1 MTTNNSPEIGSSIK
15 AGSILT
21 NYHDLGEQNTQP
33 PITFIHGSGPG
44 VTSFANW
51 RLVFPEVA
59 KHYRVLGPDMVGF
72 GYTERPAG
80 IRYSLD
86 VWVQHCLDFLDALGI
101 EKTHLVGNSFGG
113 GLAVALAIRAP
124 ERFERIVLM
133 GAAATRFELTE
144 GLDFTWG
151 YTPSL
156 ENMKKMLDLFAYNRS
171 LVNDEL
177 AQLRYEASIRPGI
190 QEAYAS
196 MFPAPRQNGV
206 DSLAS
211 SDADIRNIAHE
222 TLIIHGRE
230 DKIIP
235 LSASLRLSELL
246 VNSQL
251 HVFGKCGH
259 WTQIEHNKRFIELI
273 LNFFNEPA

>member
-1 MTTNNSPEIGSSIK
+1 MTQTTSPEIGQYIQ
-15 AGSILT
+15 AGDIRT
-21 NYHDLGEQNTQP
+21 NYHDLGEARGKP
-33 PITFIHGSGPG
+33 PVCFIHGSGPG

-72 GYTERPAG
+72 GYTERPEG
-80 IRYSLD
+80 IEYSLD
-86 VWVQHCLDFLDALGI
+86 VWVKHFLDFLDALDI

-133 GAAATRFELTE
+133 GAAGTRFELTD

-156 ENMKKMLDLFAYNRS
+156 ENMRKMLDLFAYDRS

-196 MFPAPRQNGV
+196 MFPVPRQAGI
-206 DSLAS
+206 DGLAS
-211 SDADIRNIAHE
+211 DEADVRKIEHE
-222 TLIIHGRE
+222 TLIIQ
-230 DKIIP
+230 D
-235 LSASLRLSELL
+235 
-246 VNSQL
+246 
-251 HVFGKCGH
+251 
-259 WTQIEHNKRFIELI
+259 
-273 LNFFNEPA
+273 